1 MNNKKKKNVYNVK
14 VKGLLLDWRVFEEKD
29 KMPLTVVSINGKKV
43 EERSWNETVVF
54 ENPVAFETIRNFEQN
69 VEIFGEKLASTII
82 VYNDKDTG
90 EPVITLNPMLGV
102 SHNDINVDI
111 KRLNYEGRKDF
122 FRQVER
128 FKRIYERNMSKIA
141 KK

>member
-43 EERSWNETVVF
+43 EERSWNETVMF

-69 VEIFGEKLASTII
+69 IEIFGEKLASTII

-111 KRLNYEGRKDF
+111 KRLNHEGRKDF